1 MRTNILSDIDEP
13 TDNELTALMVAVS
26 LEVKSSFSAIKEQLN
41 NKISAEIAI
50 AIAKYKI
57 KQK

>member
-26 LEVKSSFSAIKEQLN
+26 LEVKNSFSAIKEQLN
-41 NKISAEIAI
+41 DKISAEIAI
-50 AIAKYKI
+50 AQAKYKI

>member
-26 LEVKSSFSAIKEQLN
+26 VEAKRKFSITKIQLN
-41 NKISAEIAI
+41 DKINAEIVLAQ
-50 AIAKYKI
+50 ARHKI